1 MLKKILAVL
10 AAIGGF
16 FSAIFYVLFRQAQDQ
31 KKLAENRLEQEQEKL
46 ETAQAQIEAQQT
58 IATKVKEQEQQNE
71 QLKTESKKGDGINT
85 FNAGINRLQNAAKKG
100 QERNS
105 EDTGC
110 WH

>member
-31 KKLAENRLEQEQEKL
+31 KKQTEKELEQEHEKL
-46 ETAQAQIEAQQT
+46 ETVQAQSEAQQA
-58 IATKVKEQEQQNE
+58 IAAKVKEQEQENE
-71 QLKTESKKGDGINT
+71 QLKTESKKGDGINS
-85 FNAGINRLQNAAKKG
+85 FNAGINRLQNASKKG

-105 EDTGC
+105 EDCYCG
-110 WH
+110 H